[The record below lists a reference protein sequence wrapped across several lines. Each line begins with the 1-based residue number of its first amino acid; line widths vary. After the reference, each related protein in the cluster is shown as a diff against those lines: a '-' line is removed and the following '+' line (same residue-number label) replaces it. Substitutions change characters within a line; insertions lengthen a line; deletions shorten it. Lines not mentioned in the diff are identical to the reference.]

1 MSTFTDHNDSL
12 SKNNEIATERLASYT
27 KEKGFTSAGSV
38 AFTRWETLETE
49 FTTKVANGVLAI
61 AAQTAIENT

>member
-12 SKNNEIATERLASYT
+12 ASNNEIATERLAAYT
-27 KEKGFTSAGSV
+27 KEKGFYPAGSV
-38 AFTRWETLETE
+38 PFLRWEGLETE

>member
-12 SKNNEIATERLASYT
+12 SKNNEIASNRLAAYT
-27 KEKGFTSAGSV
+27 LEKGFYPAGSV
-38 AFTRWETLETE
+38 PFLRWEGLETE

-61 AAQTAIENT
+61 AAQTAIEIT

>member
-12 SKNNEIATERLASYT
+12 TSNNAIATERLAAYT
-27 KEKGFTSAGSV
+27 RERDFYKSGSV
-38 AFTRWETLETE
+38 PFVRWDTLVTE

-61 AAQTAIENT
+61 AAQTAIEST